1 MLCRYNHGLTRKK
14 KKPERWENPACGF
27 NFDPAPFGLLLHHIN
42 EYWSFDHIIMS
53 TYTFSLVHIGLE
65 QIFQHYTPMRID
77 FFGILPGLLESPFA
91 FTLRRKQ
98 CCCETV
104 IAYFQKANFQVQ
116 LLKVYSNFNLCN
128 LRLYYM
134 QIKISLNAS
143 SQSVNYSKRCFE
155 FRLEPLIHYV

>member
-1 MLCRYNHGLTRKK
+1 MLCRYNKDLTRKK
-14 KKPERWENPACGF
+14 KSLRDEKTRLVDWSRSI
-27 NFDPAPFGLLLHHIN
+27 HHIN

-53 TYTFSLVHIGLE
+53 PYTFSLVHVGLQ
-65 QIFQHYTPMRID
+65 QIFQHYVFPHID
-77 FFGILPGLLESPFA
+77 IFGILPGSLESPLA
-91 FTLRRKQ
+91 FTLCRKQ
-98 CCCETV
+98 RCCETV
-104 IAYFQKANFQVQ
+104 IAYFQKAIFQVQ
-116 LLKVYSNFNLCN
+116 LFKVYSNFNLCN